1 MYKVL
6 IVEDDDVQRQQVK
19 EILSGFEFSLYE
31 AKDGLEALKII
42 ASEKPNLIFLDIQ
55 MPRMNG
61 WELCRYIKSRK
72 DFAQVHIIF
81 LTSLRDI
88 QDMLEARKVG
98 ADDYI
103 VKPITPEKIRDC
115 LGRANVLTV

>member
-6 IVEDDDVQRQQVK
+6 IVEDDDVQRRQVK

>member
-31 AKDGLEALKII
+31 AKDGLEALKVI